1 MNLSANVENQTSVAK
16 IKKIFNLKLLFAALF
31 ARNRSVSSTPSSL
44 ARRVSSIVVA
54 IVALA
59 MSAAVIFI
67 SLYNEKRSRVDL
79 EDKINAATSMIAH
92 ASPTLILSRDTT
104 TLSNLLD
111 TLSSDQDFNA
121 AFVADDMVA
130 VGSVGQNNNA
140 RLAFTPRVL
149 TAMLGVEAWDIFSKE
164 GENARILRRDG
175 MVIQV
180 LAVRVGTS
188 KKLVGYVA
196 TSYNTARLEA
206 RAHNEALVTL
216 ALGALLTGILAV
228 ALWTILSRQLHPLK
242 AMSGAI
248 VGLSQG
254 NLTLEVVKRRRMDE
268 IGAIA
273 SALETLKSS
282 LAEKTDLEHAQRLS
296 ETEKTSRQLNVDTAI
311 SGFRHE
317 IGEAL
322 ERFDANSSKMEA
334 AASTVAMV
342 ARESASRAATAAS
355 ASQEASANVENAAQ
369 GAEEMGAAIREVG
382 MQVEKVRSEISTAT
396 SESRDA
402 SSAVRGLETTA
413 RDIGEVVSLIRDI
426 AAQTNLLA
434 LNATIEAARAGE
446 AGRGFAV
453 VAAEVKNLASQTAA
467 ATDRIVEQVGAIQG
481 ATGNVVGK
489 ITGIAG
495 RMERIEAFTN
505 AVAATVE
512 QQSIATNEIASSVAI
527 ASASSLSVAGDL
539 TTLSDGV
546 DETGR
551 AANDAQSAA
560 VAVAAEARRLS
571 QTVDRFLG
579 EVAA

>member
-164 GENARILRRDG
+164 GEN
-175 MVIQV
+175 
-180 LAVRVGTS
+180 AVRVGTS